1 MTGNHDVAARLA
13 DAHLA
18 LDDFQTYAAAARP
31 RSHADLETWYGAERG
46 LDLQRLDADRAT
58 LEAAAHSATD
68 ALAAARRQ
76 LTALAAAWDG
86 PGAAAAAGFLRRHC
100 DSAAVLVDSLL
111 TAAAACTELR
121 DELWRSVDA
130 KVTATTTLAERV
142 GAHRET
148 WLSAAQLVLAGTPD
162 EAAAA
167 VVADQV
173 APFVDTAIGA
183 EWLRDM
189 QTTTDAAR
197 RAYREAVARL
207 GEWPTARFEVP
218 GDLGPAFV
226 AEAPRGRPP
235 EVSPGWMADAPLLPP
250 SGPESP
256 PGQANAPL
264 PAPVA
269 TPPAGVP
276 PLTPPDLSAASAIP
290 GRVGE
295 ALDGLLG
302 SPGTPPL
309 GPTGP
314 TEPTKPVGLPGL
326 EPPTLDG
333 PEEPE
338 EVTEDEDAEGEDAE
352 GEDEAAEEQ
361 APEEQAPE
369 DPGPDA
375 APEGQPQQDPPE
387 ITAGTTELDSD
398 SPAPARA
405 PAAEPAPV
413 PDCGAAA
420 PVPSPPSAV
429 TPCEMAADELPQVG
443 Q

>member
-13 DAHLA
+13 DAQLA
-18 LDDFQTYAAAARP
+18 LDDFQTYVAAARA

-86 PGAAAAAGFLRRHC
+86 PGAAMAADFLRRHC
-100 DSAAVLVDSLL
+100 DSATILVDALMA
-111 TAAAACTELR
+111 AAAACTELR
-121 DELWRSVDA
+121 DELWQSVDA
-130 KVTATTTLAERV
+130 KVAATTTLAERV

-148 WLSAAQLVLAGTPD
+148 WLSAAQRVLAGAPD

-183 EWLRDM
+183 DWLRDM
-189 QTTTDAAR
+189 RSTTDAAR
-197 RAYREAVARL
+197 RAYREAIAALV
-207 GEWPTARFEVP
+207 EWPTPRFEVP

-226 AEAPRGRPP
+226 AGAPGARSPQVP
-235 EVSPGWMADAPLLPP
+235 PGWVADAPPPPP

-256 PGQANAPL
+256 PDQVNAAL

-290 GRVGE
+290 SRVGE
-295 ALDGLLG
+295 ALGGLLG
-302 SPGTPPL
+302 NPGTPPL

-333 PEEPE
+333 PEAE
-338 EVTEDEDAEGEDAE
+338 EVEEEEAEEEGAEGEDAE
-352 GEDEAAEEQ
+352 GEVEAAED
-361 APEEQAPE
+361 PE
-369 DPGPDA
+369 PDA

-405 PAAEPAPV
+405 PAAEPVPV